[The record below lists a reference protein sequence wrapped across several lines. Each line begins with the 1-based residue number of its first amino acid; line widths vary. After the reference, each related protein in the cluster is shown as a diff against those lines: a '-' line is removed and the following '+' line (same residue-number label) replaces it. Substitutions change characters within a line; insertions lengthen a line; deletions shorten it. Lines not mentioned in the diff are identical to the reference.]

1 MKSINAKK
9 LAAVTLGA
17 ALLGASF
24 VAAAPIMYKNTQ
36 IINEQGK
43 PVVKVVVGANAKAS
57 DGVAAANIAAVIG
70 SLAYKTQ
77 TVSAQLT
84 GTPTCSVT
92 GTGSGTCPVSDK
104 KVTLEITTPGT
115 ATVSGGFGFKTYGYG
130 FIDNVGTTEDDQVAN
145 SSVPKKITGDNMA
158 ALADYKTSISSVS
171 GSFTETQEM
180 YVEQTSNPALW
191 DTDKGKYSIQP
202 DEIKYFIKFDHDT
215 FGGVPVCVKESELV
229 SGNCSVD
236 NKIDRQRL
244 KIKYLG
250 EEWIISDMTNGTS
263 VKIAKEAT
271 PAQIVYAG
279 QEIAAGAYK
288 VKLADLTIPYGST
301 DSQAIVQIY
310 DANGNLVKEDTAAAG
325 ATKEITLPNGDKIS
339 LHIYKTAPGLTTAK
353 WAEMA
358 VYTQEL
364 ELKNGQ
370 TVDDD
375 KNKNW
380 TVTLGWSTYSGS
392 AITNG
397 VLKNITLKRT
407 SFDDVFEGE
416 SVNIIE
422 SPAPYQFKF
431 SGWTLTDANRDTLKV
446 EWKRISSYYYPST
459 NTTAASIDDSDS
471 RDFICFTSDKKAFGS
486 SFTYTNISNSSQT
499 LTGSLED
506 DRSQICYGIKT
517 GYVMYDKPD
526 KGYVL
531 AAQINSS
538 NSSAYV
544 QFDYKINDD
553 SSYDHKLNI
562 SVVDATK
569 ANVSIYEYLLKNK
582 SQSGYFK
589 FVADQPNRRFVNNPT
604 DNSESKV
611 NVGYLGTSGTITT
624 AEREAG
630 FVSQKGSVIASRS
643 ASSITFKMAKK
654 LGEFQY
660 FLMPSTSSV
669 EAGTRT
675 EKLSEGQ
682 QVTVQESTVK
692 VKEISATVGACTVAG
707 GSAACTASSAGMSA
721 VLDVAGTPTSAT
733 FAVPY
738 KMSPTE
744 RLVVL
749 DSEAPTAESLILV
762 GGQLVNSLTASAIA
776 GTDVKIDKPGVKVVS
791 AVSDNRIVVA
801 GYTAEDTQQAAAEFI
816 SQLLAQVQ

>member
-92 GTGSGTCPVSDK
+92 GTGTGTCPVSDK

-115 ATVSGGFGFKTYGYG
+115 ATVAGGFGFKTYGYG
-130 FIDNVGTTEDDQVAN
+130 FIDNVQTTEDDQINN
-145 SSVPKKITGDNMA
+145 SGSPKKITGDNMA
-158 ALADYKTSISSVS
+158 ALADYKSSVSSVS

-180 YVEQTSNPALW
+180 YVEQILNAPAW
-191 DTDKGKYSIQP
+191 DADAQKYYIRP
-202 DEIKYFIKFDHDT
+202 DRIEYVIKFDHDT
-215 FGGVPVCVKESELV
+215 FGGVPICVKESQLALNTTCEE
-229 SGNCSVD
+229 D
-236 NKIDRQRL
+236 YKIDRQRL

-310 DANGNLVKEDTAAAG
+310 DANGNLVKEDTAASG

-358 VYTQEL
+358 VYSQEI
-364 ELKNGQ
+364 ELKNGK
-370 TVDDD
+370 VDDD

-380 TVTLGWSTYSGS
+380 TVTLGW
-392 AITNG
+392 TNRSSEKLNSI
-397 VLKNITLKRT
+397 LKNITFERVD
-407 SFDDVFEGE
+407 FDDIKEGQA
-416 SVNIIE
+416 VNIIE
-422 SPAPYQFKF
+422 SPAPFQFKF
-431 SGWTLTDANRDTLKV
+431 AGWTLTDANRDNLKV
-446 EWKRISSYYYPST
+446 EWKRISSYY
-459 NTTAASIDDSDS
+459 NTTTDTTTNPISDSDE
-471 RDFICFTSDKKAFGS
+471 RDFVCFTSDKKAFGS
-486 SFTYTNISNSSQT
+486 SFTYTYNSTNST
-499 LTGSLED
+499 TGSLED
-506 DRSQICYGIKT
+506 DRSQVCYGIKT

-531 AAQINSS
+531 AAKLNMSAS
-538 NSSAYV
+538 NQYV
-544 QFDYKINDD
+544 LFDYKINDD
-553 SSYDHKLNI
+553 SSYDNKLNI
-562 SVVDATK
+562 SVINNAS
-569 ANVSIYEYLLKNK
+569 ANVTLNEYLLKDTTRANAT
-582 SQSGYFK
+582 GYFQ
-589 FVADQPNRRFVNNPT
+589 FVADQPNRRFVNNLG

-611 NVGYLGTSGTITT
+611 VVGYLGNNAQLLT
-624 AEREAG
+624 ANREAG

-660 FLMPSTSSV
+660 FLMPSSSTVSEGTS
-669 EAGTRT
+669 TQT
-675 EKLSEGQ
+675 LSEGQ

-692 VKEISATVGACTVAG
+692 VKEISATVGACSVSG

-721 VLDVAGTPTSAT
+721 VLDVAGTPASAS

-738 KMSPTE
+738 KMSSTE

-801 GYTAEDTQQAAAEFI
+801 GYTADDTQQAAADFI

>member
-92 GTGSGTCPVSDK
+92 GTGTGTCPVSDK

-115 ATVSGGFGFKTYGYG
+115 ATVAGGFGFKTYGYG
-130 FIDNVGTTEDDQVAN
+130 FIDNVQTTEDDQVAN
-145 SSVPKKITGDNMA
+145 SSVPKKITGENMA

-180 YVEQTSNPALW
+180 YVEQTSNPPAW
-191 DTDKGKYSIQP
+191 DADAQKYYIRPNS
-202 DEIKYFIKFDHDT
+202 IKYVIKFDHDT
-215 FGGVPVCVKESELV
+215 FGGIPMCVKESQLALNATCEE
-229 SGNCSVD
+229 D
-236 NKIDRQRL
+236 YKIDRQRL

-288 VKLADLTIPYGST
+288 VKLADLTIPYGNVASK
-301 DSQAIVQIY
+301 AIVQIY
-310 DANGNLVKEDTAAAG
+310 DANGNLVKEDTVDAG
-325 ATKEITLPNGDKIS
+325 TTKEITLPNGDKIS

-358 VYTQEL
+358 VYSQEI
-364 ELKNGQ
+364 ELKNGK
-370 TVDDD
+370 VDDD

-380 TVTLGWSTYSGS
+380 TVTLGWTNRSGEKLNS
-392 AITNG
+392 I
-397 VLKNITLKRT
+397 LKNITFERVD
-407 SFDDVFEGE
+407 FDDIKEGQA
-416 SVNIIE
+416 VNIIE
-422 SPAPYQFKF
+422 SPAPFQFKF
-431 SGWTLTDANRDTLKV
+431 AGWTLTDANRDTLKV
-446 EWKRISSYYYPST
+446 EWKRISSYYNTPTDTTT
-459 NTTAASIDDSDS
+459 NPISDSDE
-471 RDFICFTSDKKAFGS
+471 RDFVCFTSDRRAFSVGPVGGNLS
-486 SFTYTNISNSSQT
+486 AVQFD
-499 LTGSLED
+499 D
-506 DRSQICYGIKT
+506 DRSHFCYGIRN
-517 GYVMYDKPD
+517 GFVLYDKPD

-531 AAQINSS
+531 AGKMNSS
-538 NSSAYV
+538 NSSAYLNIN
-544 QFDYKINDD
+544 YKINED
-553 SSYDHKLNI
+553 SNYDSVI
-562 SVVDATK
+562 SISNLYDRNATIRV
-569 ANVSIYEYLLKNK
+569 NEYLLKDKTHANAT
-582 SQSGYFK
+582 GYFQ
-589 FVADQPNRRFVNNPT
+589 FVADQPNRRFVNNLG

-611 NVGYLGTSGTITT
+611 VVGYLGND
-624 AEREAG
+624 AQLLPANREAG

-643 ASSITFKMAKK
+643 ASSITFKMARKF
-654 LGEFQY
+654 GEFQY
-660 FLMPSTSSV
+660 FIMPSTSSV
-669 EAGTRT
+669 EAGTLTRT
-675 EKLSEGQ
+675 FSEGE

-707 GSAACTASSAGMSA
+707 DSASCTASSAGMSA

-762 GGQLVNSLTASAIA
+762 GGQLVNTLTASAIA

-801 GYTAEDTQQAAAEFI
+801 GYTAEDTQQAAADFI